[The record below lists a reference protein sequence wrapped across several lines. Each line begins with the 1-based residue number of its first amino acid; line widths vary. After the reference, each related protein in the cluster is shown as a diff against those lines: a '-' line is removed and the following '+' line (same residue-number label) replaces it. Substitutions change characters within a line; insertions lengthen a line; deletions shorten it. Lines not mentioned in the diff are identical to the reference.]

1 MILTYDLLRGV
12 ADGLLVKARE
22 TPQIRVE
29 AFLFG
34 RPVPTVRLQEHL
46 WHGPNDL
53 RWWDYATWFLHL
65 THFFVTF
72 IAAAAIW
79 VFARDKFTAVRA
91 DDLRAR
97 ADRASR
103 PTRSS
108 RRCRRGWR
116 RSTATSASRTG

>member
-1 MILTYDLLRGV
+1 MRGV
-12 ADGLLVKARE
+12 ADGLVFKARE
-22 TPQIRVE
+22 MPQIRAE

-79 VFARDKFTAVRA
+79 VVRTRQVHAVRA
-91 DDLRAR
+91 DGHAC
-97 ADRASR
+97 SR
-103 PTRSS
+103 
-108 RRCRRGWR
+108 
-116 RSTATSASRTG
+116 